1 MSYVV
6 PTVVERTPLGERA
19 FDLYSR
25 LLSDRIVLVSGEIN
39 DTVANLIM
47 AQLLHLESVSER
59 DIQMYINSP
68 GGSGTAMFAIYDTMQ
83 HIGPD
88 VATYCGGLAASAG
101 SVLLAAGAAGKRHIL
116 PNARVMIHQPHAQA
130 QGQVT
135 DIEIQA
141 KEFAF
146 VRQRMEEVLAHH
158 TGQPIERIARD
169 TNRDYFMGAEEAK
182 EYGIVDDVIE
192 SRKLHTVARSGL

>member
-1 MSYVV
+1 MSYL
-6 PTVVERTPLGERA
+6 PTVVEHTPLGERA

-25 LLSDRIVLVSGEIN
+25 LLQERIVLLSGEVT
-39 DTVANLIM
+39 DTAASLIM

-88 VATYCGGLAASAG
+88 VATFCGGLAASAG
-101 SVLLAAGAAGKRHIL
+101 AVLLAAGAPGKRHVL

-146 VRQRMEEVLAHH
+146 VRQRMQEVLATH
-158 TGQPIERIARD
+158 TGQPIDRVARD
-169 TNRDYFMGAEEAK
+169 TDRDYFMSAAEAK
-182 EYGIVDDVIE
+182 EYGLVDHVIS
-192 SRKLHTVARSGL
+192 SRKLHALAQ

>member
-1 MSYVV
+1 MSLSYLV

-19 FDLYSR
+19 FDVYSR
-25 LLSDRIVLVSGEIN
+25 LLQERIVLLNGEVN
-39 DTVANLIM
+39 DTGANLIM
-47 AQLLHLESVSER
+47 AQLLHLESVGVQ

-83 HIGPD
+83 HVGPD
-88 VATYCGGLAASAG
+88 VATYCGGIAASAG
-101 SVLLAAGAAGKRHIL
+101 AVLLAAGAPGKRHIL

-146 VRQRMEEVLAHH
+146 VRQRMQEVLAFH
-158 TGQPIERIARD
+158 TGQPLERVARD
-169 TNRDYFMGAEEAK
+169 TDRDLFMGAEEAVA
-182 EYGIVDDVIE
+182 YGIVDDVVE
-192 SRKLHTVARSGL
+192 SRKLQLLRT

>member
-1 MSYVV
+1 MSYLV
-6 PTVVERTPLGERA
+6 PTVIERTPLGERA
-19 FDLYSR
+19 FDIYSR
-25 LLSDRIVLVSGEIN
+25 LLQERIVLLTGEVN
-39 DTVANLIM
+39 DTSANLIM
-47 AQLLHLESVSER
+47 AQLLHLESASER

-83 HIGPD
+83 HIAPD

-101 SVLLAAGAAGKRHIL
+101 AVLLAAGAAGKRHVL
-116 PNARVMIHQPHAQA
+116 PNARVMIHQPHASA

-146 VRQRMEEVLAHH
+146 VRQRMQEVLALH
-158 TGQPIERIARD
+158 TGQSVERVALD
-169 TNRDYFMGAEEAK
+169 TDRDYFMGAEEAR
-182 EYGIVDDVIE
+182 EYGLVDHVIE
-192 SRKLHTVARSGL
+192 SRKLQVLTR

>member
-1 MSYVV
+1 MSYLV
-6 PTVVERTPLGERA
+6 PTVVEHTPLGERA

-25 LLSDRIVLVSGEIN
+25 LLQERIILLTGEVN
-39 DTVANLIM
+39 DTSANLIM

-59 DIQMYINSP
+59 DIQMYVNSP

-101 SVLLAAGAAGKRHIL
+101 AVLLAAGAPGKRHVL

-146 VRQRMEEVLAHH
+146 VRQRMHEILAFH
-158 TGQPIERIARD
+158 TGQPIERIAHD
-169 TNRDYFMGAEEAK
+169 TDRDYFLGAEDAK
-182 EYGIVDDVIE
+182 EYGLVDHVVS
-192 SRKLHTVARSGL
+192 SRKMAALTS